1 MMELP
6 PIIQGGMGFAV
17 SGWQLAS
24 AVSRQGQF
32 GVVSGTGLAISF
44 ACRLQKGDP
53 EDVLREAI
61 AAFPSRAIA
70 DRVLRRW
77 YAKSAPSPAQLSAPV
92 PMPTWPMDPALIELT
107 VLANF
112 VEIHIAKAR
121 GGSGPIGL
129 NLLTKIEIMTLPS
142 LYGAMLAGVD
152 AIFMGAGI
160 PRLIPGVLDA
170 LARGQVATLPLTV
183 EGSAPEMMHLD
194 PAELFGG
201 TAPTLDR
208 PAFFPIVSSDTLANI
223 LIRKSNGPIDGF
235 VVEDHTAGGHNA
247 PPRRGQ
253 GLNERGEPIWG
264 ELDRPSLGAF
274 RKLGLPFYIA
284 GGQADSIALRA
295 VRALGATG
303 IQIGTPFAF
312 CDESGILPELKT
324 AVIRAAMRGDMDVFT
339 DSNASPTGFPFKVV
353 QLAGTLSDP
362 EVYAARSRT
371 CEFGYLRTA
380 YRRQDGTLGWRCPA
394 ERENAYFTKGG
405 KAEDTA
411 GRKCVCAGLG
421 AVVGMASPGEPP
433 IITSGL
439 SIRQL
444 SRYVRAGQDS
454 YSAEDVIRGILTH
467 TQASSDVTQALLSR
481 V

>member
-1 MMELP
+1 MELP
-6 PIIQGGMGFAV
+6 LIIQGGMGFAV

-44 ACRLQKGDP
+44 ACRLQKGDL
-53 EDVLREAI
+53 DHVLRDAI
-61 AAFPSRAIA
+61 AAFPAPAIA
-70 DRVLRRW
+70 DRVLHRW
-77 YAKSAPSPAQLSAPV
+77 YAKSATSPTQLSALV
-92 PMPTWPMDPALIELT
+92 PMPSWPMDPALIELT

-160 PRLIPGVLDA
+160 PRLIPGVLDS

-183 EGSAPEMMHLD
+183 EGSAPEMMHLN
-194 PAELFGG
+194 PTELFAG
-201 TAPTLDR
+201 TPPTLDR

-253 GLNERGEPIWG
+253 GLNDRGEPIWG
-264 ELDRPSLGAF
+264 ELDRPSLAAF
-274 RKLGLPFYIA
+274 RKLGLPFYVA

-295 VRALGATG
+295 VRAQGAAG

-312 CDESGILPELKT
+312 CDESGVRQELKT
-324 AVIRAAMRGDMDVFT
+324 AVIRAAMLGDIDVVT
-339 DSNASPTGFPFKVV
+339 DANASPTGFPFKVV
-353 QLAGTLSDP
+353 QLDGTLSEP
-362 EVYAARSRT
+362 EVYLARPRT
-371 CEFGYLRTA
+371 CELGYLRSA
-380 YRRQDGTLGWRCPA
+380 YRRQDGSLGWRCPA
-394 ERENAYFTKGG
+394 ERENAYFAKGG
-405 KAEDTA
+405 KAEDNA

-421 AVVGMASPGEPP
+421 AVVGMGSPGEPP
-433 IITSGL
+433 IITAGL

-444 SRYVRAGQDS
+444 SRYVRTGQES
-454 YSAEDVIRGILTH
+454 YSAQDVIQSILAH
-467 TQASSDVTQALLSR
+467 GRAPSDVTPALVTR